1 MKIQSYNHQKRV
13 HFNLIDLNLGTSPK
27 SVAKK
32 LKKIPSVKFLVI
44 FIGKMWFCKY
54 IICYIDQ
61 HNPITIH
68 KSGAGISLS
77 PETLRNACGVQVK
90 NLQHV

>member
-32 LKKIPSVKFLVI
+32 LKNYYFYRENVV
-44 FIGKMWFCKY
+44 
-54 IICYIDQ
+54 
-61 HNPITIH
+61 
-68 KSGAGISLS
+68 
-77 PETLRNACGVQVK
+77 
-90 NLQHV
+90 LQIYHLLD